1 MGLGR
6 SAPHRARA
14 RYAKALKEIP
24 LPVRS
29 FTGVDP
35 SSVTVIGETEISD
48 RTLHFGVITQI
59 PRLWILAPGHVP
71 PVVGFLTGLRP
82 ELDSEPD
89 SAQGTSRIDLH
100 ITELDHLDWASHPG
114 RAARIKREALAAWTA
129 AHRTC
134 EG

>member
-24 LPVRS
+24 LPLRS
-29 FTGVDP
+29 FGGVDP
-35 SSVTVIGETEISD
+35 GLVTVIAETEIAD
-48 RTLHFGVITQI
+48 RSLQFGVIAQV
-59 PRLWILAPGHVP
+59 PRLWILAPGHNP
-71 PVVGFLTGLRP
+71 PVVGFLTGLDTGSGSSR
-82 ELDSEPD
+82 LD
-89 SAQGTSRIDLH
+89 LN